1 MIALA
6 EFGSCVESQSY
17 YRLTEMQKTMEEA
30 DVLEEHKEFSFGLV
44 KFEVLVDIQMC
55 IGSCT
60 SKERSQLQL

>member
-1 MIALA
+1 
-6 EFGSCVESQSY
+6 
-17 YRLTEMQKTMEEA
+17 MEEA

-60 SKERSQLQL
+60 SKERSQL